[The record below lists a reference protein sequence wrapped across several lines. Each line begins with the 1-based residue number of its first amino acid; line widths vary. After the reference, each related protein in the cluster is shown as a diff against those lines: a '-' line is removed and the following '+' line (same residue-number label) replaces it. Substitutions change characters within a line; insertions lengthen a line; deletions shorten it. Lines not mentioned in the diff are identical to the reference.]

1 MDKSLLFIFL
11 RFFLLFLEVFL
22 LETMFFKNENKRR
35 FFLLRWIGAFFIMS
49 GILILVSLLTL
60 MIYVSASYE
69 RQIVMITSLIGY
81 FLVLACQL
89 PLLLFLYR
97 TEKKRLFTL
106 MIFSFVF
113 RQIVFS
119 LYVSIFTSINTNLLL
134 FKFDFFTWQNFLLYL
149 AFYFVL
155 YLGVFLFCRFQPS
168 YFSYSMETSI
178 IIVLFVAIAANMVV
192 CVIGETYS
200 TDNNDFMYCLLLFS
214 NIISL
219 LLIISVEF
227 LMRKIYDLRNENQIT
242 NQLLAEKESQ
252 YKFAKANME
261 RLHIIAHDLKHESA
275 ILRRGGEEAKKILDD
290 LLKDADEFK
299 KMGITFEEKAFY
311 DILKAILDNLDK
323 GIENYDSILL
333 TENQTLN
340 VILNEKWLYCQKH
353 AIRLSTIVDPTAFS
367 RLSTIELYS
376 LFGNLLDN
384 SVEAVMKIKDKS
396 KRAISLN
403 VSHSHGIS
411 SIDIRNY
418 FTGFIQ
424 IEEGLPQTTKKDSNN
439 HGFGTKSIETTVNK
453 YGGDYSCY
461 IENDVFVVKIAIPD
475 EC

>member
-35 FFLLRWIGAFFIMS
+35 FFLLSWIGAFFIMS

-275 ILRRGGEEAKKILDD
+275 ILRRGGEEAKKILD
-290 LLKDADEFK
+290 
-299 KMGITFEEKAFY
+299 
-311 DILKAILDNLDK
+311 NLDK

>member
-1 MDKSLLFIFL
+1 
-11 RFFLLFLEVFL
+11 
-22 LETMFFKNENKRR
+22 
-35 FFLLRWIGAFFIMS
+35 MS

-81 FLVLACQL
+81 FLILACQL

-219 LLIISVEF
+219 LLITSVEF

-275 ILRRGGEEAKKILDD
+275 ILRRGGEEAKK
-290 LLKDADEFK
+290 
-299 KMGITFEEKAFY
+299 
-311 DILKAILDNLDK
+311 ILDNLDK

>member
-1 MDKSLLFIFL
+1 
-11 RFFLLFLEVFL
+11 
-22 LETMFFKNENKRR
+22 
-35 FFLLRWIGAFFIMS
+35 
-49 GILILVSLLTL
+49 
-60 MIYVSASYE
+60 
-69 RQIVMITSLIGY
+69 
-81 FLVLACQL
+81 
-89 PLLLFLYR
+89 
-97 TEKKRLFTL
+97 

-275 ILRRGGEEAKKILDD
+275 ILRRGGEEAKKILD
-290 LLKDADEFK
+290 
-299 KMGITFEEKAFY
+299 
-311 DILKAILDNLDK
+311 NLDK

-353 AIRLSTIVDPTAFS
+353 AIRLPTIVDPTAFS

-403 VSHSHGIS
+403 VSRSHGIS

>member
-1 MDKSLLFIFL
+1 MHKSLLFIFL

-113 RQIVFS
+113 RQIAFS

-155 YLGVFLFCRFQPS
+155 YLGVFLFYRFQPS

-275 ILRRGGEEAKKILDD
+275 ILRRGGEEAKK
-290 LLKDADEFK
+290 
-299 KMGITFEEKAFY
+299 
-311 DILKAILDNLDK
+311 ILDNLDK

>member
-81 FLVLACQL
+81 FLILACQL
-89 PLLLFLYR
+89 PLLLFLFR

-219 LLIISVEF
+219 LLITSVEF

-275 ILRRGGEEAKKILDD
+275 ILRQGGEEAKK
-290 LLKDADEFK
+290 
-299 KMGITFEEKAFY
+299 
-311 DILKAILDNLDK
+311 ILDNLDK

-403 VSHSHGIS
+403 VS
-411 SIDIRNY
+411 RY
-418 FTGFIQ
+418 FFATSV
-424 IEEGLPQTTKKDSNN
+424 LS
-439 HGFGTKSIETTVNK
+439 
-453 YGGDYSCY
+453 
-461 IENDVFVVKIAIPD
+461 
-475 EC
+475 

>member
-275 ILRRGGEEAKKILDD
+275 ILRRGGEEAKKILD
-290 LLKDADEFK
+290 
-299 KMGITFEEKAFY
+299 
-311 DILKAILDNLDK
+311 NLDK

-453 YGGDYSCY
+453 YDGDYSCY

>member
-1 MDKSLLFIFL
+1 
-11 RFFLLFLEVFL
+11 
-22 LETMFFKNENKRR
+22 
-35 FFLLRWIGAFFIMS
+35 MS

-69 RQIVMITSLIGY
+69 RQIVVITSLIGC

-155 YLGVFLFCRFQPS
+155 YLGVFLFYRFQPS

-192 CVIGETYS
+192 CAIGETYS

-219 LLIISVEF
+219 LLITSIEF

-275 ILRRGGEEAKKILDD
+275 ILRQGGKKRRRFWTILIKV
-290 LLKDADEFK
+290 LKT
-299 KMGITFEEKAFY
+299 M
-311 DILKAILDNLDK
+311 IL
-323 GIENYDSILL
+323 
-333 TENQTLN
+333 
-340 VILNEKWLYCQKH
+340 
-353 AIRLSTIVDPTAFS
+353 F
-367 RLSTIELYS
+367 
-376 LFGNLLDN
+376 F
-384 SVEAVMKIKDKS
+384 
-396 KRAISLN
+396 
-403 VSHSHGIS
+403 
-411 SIDIRNY
+411 
-418 FTGFIQ
+418 
-424 IEEGLPQTTKKDSNN
+424 
-439 HGFGTKSIETTVNK
+439 
-453 YGGDYSCY
+453 
-461 IENDVFVVKIAIPD
+461 
-475 EC
+475 

>member
-60 MIYVSASYE
+60 MIYVPASYE

-113 RQIVFS
+113 RQIAFS

-275 ILRRGGEEAKKILDD
+275 ILRRGGEEAKKILD
-290 LLKDADEFK
+290 
-299 KMGITFEEKAFY
+299 
-311 DILKAILDNLDK
+311 NLDK

>member
-106 MIFSFVF
+106 IIFSFVF

-275 ILRRGGEEAKKILDD
+275 ILRRGGEEAKKILD
-290 LLKDADEFK
+290 
-299 KMGITFEEKAFY
+299 
-311 DILKAILDNLDK
+311 NLDK

>member
-60 MIYVSASYE
+60 MIYVSVSYE

-242 NQLLAEKESQ
+242 NQLLAAKESQ

-275 ILRRGGEEAKKILDD
+275 ILRQGGEEAKK
-290 LLKDADEFK
+290 
-299 KMGITFEEKAFY
+299 
-311 DILKAILDNLDK
+311 ILDNLDK

>member
-252 YKFAKANME
+252 YKFAKVNME

-275 ILRRGGEEAKKILDD
+275 ILRRGGEEAKK
-290 LLKDADEFK
+290 
-299 KMGITFEEKAFY
+299 
-311 DILKAILDNLDK
+311 ILDNLDK

>member
-192 CVIGETYS
+192 CAIGETYS

-275 ILRRGGEEAKKILDD
+275 ILRQGGEEAKK
-290 LLKDADEFK
+290 
-299 KMGITFEEKAFY
+299 
-311 DILKAILDNLDK
+311 ILDNLDK

>member
-60 MIYVSASYE
+60 MIYVSVSYE

-275 ILRRGGEEAKKILDD
+275 ILRQGGEEAKK
-290 LLKDADEFK
+290 
-299 KMGITFEEKAFY
+299 
-311 DILKAILDNLDK
+311 ILDNLDK

>member
-113 RQIVFS
+113 RQIAFS

-275 ILRRGGEEAKKILDD
+275 ILRRGGEEAKKILD
-290 LLKDADEFK
+290 
-299 KMGITFEEKAFY
+299 
-311 DILKAILDNLDK
+311 NLDK

>member
-275 ILRRGGEEAKKILDD
+275 ILRRGGEEAKKILD
-290 LLKDADEFK
+290 
-299 KMGITFEEKAFY
+299 
-311 DILKAILDNLDK
+311 NLDK

-353 AIRLSTIVDPTAFS
+353 AIRLSTIVEPTAFS

>member
-275 ILRRGGEEAKKILDD
+275 ILRRGGEEAKKILD
-290 LLKDADEFK
+290 
-299 KMGITFEEKAFY
+299 
-311 DILKAILDNLDK
+311 NLDK

>member
-275 ILRRGGEEAKKILDD
+275 ILRRGGEEAKKILD
-290 LLKDADEFK
+290 
-299 KMGITFEEKAFY
+299 
-311 DILKAILDNLDK
+311 NLDK

-424 IEEGLPQTTKKDSNN
+424 IEEGLPQTTKEDSNN

>member
-275 ILRRGGEEAKKILDD
+275 ILRQGGEEAKK
-290 LLKDADEFK
+290 
-299 KMGITFEEKAFY
+299 
-311 DILKAILDNLDK
+311 ILDNLDK

>member
-1 MDKSLLFIFL
+1 
-11 RFFLLFLEVFL
+11 
-22 LETMFFKNENKRR
+22 
-35 FFLLRWIGAFFIMS
+35 MS

-275 ILRRGGEEAKKILDD
+275 ILRRGGEEAKKILD
-290 LLKDADEFK
+290 
-299 KMGITFEEKAFY
+299 
-311 DILKAILDNLDK
+311 NLDK

>member
-81 FLVLACQL
+81 FLILACQL

-219 LLIISVEF
+219 LLITSVEF

-275 ILRRGGEEAKKILDD
+275 ILRQGGEEAKK
-290 LLKDADEFK
+290 
-299 KMGITFEEKAFY
+299 
-311 DILKAILDNLDK
+311 ILDNLDK

>member
-81 FLVLACQL
+81 LLVLACQL

-242 NQLLAEKESQ
+242 NQLLADKESQ

-275 ILRRGGEEAKKILDD
+275 ILRRGGEEAKK
-290 LLKDADEFK
+290 
-299 KMGITFEEKAFY
+299 
-311 DILKAILDNLDK
+311 ILDNLDK

>member
-1 MDKSLLFIFL
+1 
-11 RFFLLFLEVFL
+11 
-22 LETMFFKNENKRR
+22 
-35 FFLLRWIGAFFIMS
+35 
-49 GILILVSLLTL
+49 
-60 MIYVSASYE
+60 
-69 RQIVMITSLIGY
+69 
-81 FLVLACQL
+81 
-89 PLLLFLYR
+89 
-97 TEKKRLFTL
+97 
-106 MIFSFVF
+106 
-113 RQIVFS
+113 
-119 LYVSIFTSINTNLLL
+119 
-134 FKFDFFTWQNFLLYL
+134 
-149 AFYFVL
+149 
-155 YLGVFLFCRFQPS
+155 
-168 YFSYSMETSI
+168 
-178 IIVLFVAIAANMVV
+178 MVV

-219 LLIISVEF
+219 LLITSVEL

-242 NQLLAEKESQ
+242 NQLLAEKGSQ

-275 ILRRGGEEAKKILDD
+275 ILRQGGEEAKKILD
-290 LLKDADEFK
+290 
-299 KMGITFEEKAFY
+299 
-311 DILKAILDNLDK
+311 NLDK
-323 GIENYDSILL
+323 GIESYDSILL

-353 AIRLSTIVDPTAFS
+353 AIRLSTIVDPTALS

-418 FTGFIQ
+418 FTEFIQ

>member
-81 FLVLACQL
+81 FLILACQL

-219 LLIISVEF
+219 LLITSVEF

-275 ILRRGGEEAKKILDD
+275 ILRRGGEEAKK
-290 LLKDADEFK
+290 
-299 KMGITFEEKAFY
+299 
-311 DILKAILDNLDK
+311 ILDNLDK

>member
-219 LLIISVEF
+219 LLITSVEF

-275 ILRRGGEEAKKILDD
+275 ILRQGGEEAKK
-290 LLKDADEFK
+290 
-299 KMGITFEEKAFY
+299 
-311 DILKAILDNLDK
+311 ILDNLDK

-439 HGFGTKSIETTVNK
+439 HGFGTKSIETIVNK

>member
-11 RFFLLFLEVFL
+11 RLFLLFLEVFL

-60 MIYVSASYE
+60 MIYVSVSYE

-275 ILRRGGEEAKKILDD
+275 ILRRGGEEAKKILD
-290 LLKDADEFK
+290 
-299 KMGITFEEKAFY
+299 
-311 DILKAILDNLDK
+311 NLDK
-323 GIENYDSILL
+323 GVENYDSILL

>member
-81 FLVLACQL
+81 FLILACQL

-275 ILRRGGEEAKKILDD
+275 ILRQGGEEAKK
-290 LLKDADEFK
+290 
-299 KMGITFEEKAFY
+299 
-311 DILKAILDNLDK
+311 ILDNLDK

>member
-178 IIVLFVAIAANMVV
+178 IIVLFVAIAAYMVV

-219 LLIISVEF
+219 LLITSVEF

-275 ILRRGGEEAKKILDD
+275 ILRRGGEEAKK
-290 LLKDADEFK
+290 
-299 KMGITFEEKAFY
+299 
-311 DILKAILDNLDK
+311 ILDNLDK

>member
-113 RQIVFS
+113 RQIAFS

-275 ILRRGGEEAKKILDD
+275 ILRRGGEEAKKILD
-290 LLKDADEFK
+290 
-299 KMGITFEEKAFY
+299 
-311 DILKAILDNLDK
+311 NLDK

-384 SVEAVMKIKDKS
+384 SVKAVMKIKDKS

>member
-22 LETMFFKNENKRR
+22 LETMFFKNENKRC

-219 LLIISVEF
+219 LLITSVEF

-261 RLHIIAHDLKHESA
+261 HLHIIAHDLKHESA
-275 ILRRGGEEAKKILDD
+275 ILRRGGEEAKK
-290 LLKDADEFK
+290 
-299 KMGITFEEKAFY
+299 
-311 DILKAILDNLDK
+311 ILDNLDK

>member
-219 LLIISVEF
+219 LLITSVEF

-275 ILRRGGEEAKKILDD
+275 ILRRGGEEAKK
-290 LLKDADEFK
+290 
-299 KMGITFEEKAFY
+299 
-311 DILKAILDNLDK
+311 ILDNLDK